1 MPNIP
6 SDVMENRDPALHQR
20 MQLRPALASD
30 DITFIQDAVKAVDIV
45 AKTVAF
51 LPNERP
57 GEERETLSYDYLVI
71 AMSAHLAYDRIPG
84 FAEYGHTV
92 SDLFPL
98 LADAGAAEMVA
109 LLSAEHAAITPYTQR
124 LAELARQGQR
134 AGFDAVSWAAFH
146 AAGAALAG
154 SLAAHVEKEEMGLL
168 PALDA
173 LLDVETDGRLALELA
188 ALR

>member
-1 MPNIP
+1 VPNIP

-20 MQLRPALASD
+20 MQLRPALAGD

-92 SDLFPL
+92 SDLFHGERLRQYLYEDGYNKGGPVVI
-98 LADAGAAEMVA
+98 GAAHFHQGD
-109 LLSAEHAAITPYTQR
+109 SAEGLQPYPGGCQYSLPEGR
-124 LAELARQGQR
+124 MRGPHLGDDDLDGELVQTHRQWHARQDHCLYPG
-134 AGFDAVSWAAFH
+134 
-146 AAGAALAG
+146 
-154 SLAAHVEKEEMGLL
+154 
-168 PALDA
+168 
-173 LLDVETDGRLALELA
+173 
-188 ALR
+188 

>member
-1 MPNIP
+1 M
-6 SDVMENRDPALHQR
+6 METHVARALHDEHQATR
-20 MQLRPALASD
+20 ALLARLEALLGQHGPAAVPDAAAAPVATLLRDLARAVALE
-30 DITFIQDAVKAVDIV
+30 IGPHF
-45 AKTVAF
+45 AF
-51 LPNERP
+51 
-57 GEERETLSYDYLVI
+57 EEI
-71 AMSAHLAYDRIPG
+71 HL
-84 FAEYGHTV
+84 F
-92 SDLFPL
+92 SL

-109 LLSAEHAAITPYTQR
+109 LLSAEHTAMTPYTQR

-173 LLDVETDGRLALELA
+173 LLDVETDGRLALELV